1 MTVSLDDFE
10 SGAPGS
16 RLSASQLARR
26 ERVIDAAYDLLTTM
40 PYERVQMREVLEES
54 GVAVPTV
61 YRYFKSKEL
70 LFAHVLVRWVNR
82 FGSRVQNRPVRG
94 LTNED
99 RLVDVFTRAIRA
111 FQRMPQFFSAFQ
123 VVETC
128 ADPEARELIRQLAVE
143 THDIYASA
151 LVGVDSVTVGDIMLV
166 SDAVMNQLLRSWTLG
181 HIDIDQVYRAMERS
195 IRLLVRSAEASR
207 SADSGRILPQLA
219 RGD

>member
-1 MTVSLDDFE
+1 MTVSLDNLE

-40 PYERVQMREVLEES
+40 PYERVQMREVSEES
-54 GVAVPTV
+54 GVAVATV

-70 LFAHVLVRWVNR
+70 LFAHVLVRWVDR

-99 RLVDVFTRAIRA
+99 RLVEVFTRAIRA
-111 FQRMPQFFSAFQ
+111 FQRIPQFFSAFQ

-128 ADPEARELIRQLAVE
+128 PDPEAPHPIRHVSLITPA
-143 THDIYASA
+143 ISASP
-151 LVGVDSVTVGDIMLV
+151 LV
-166 SDAVMNQLLRSWTLG
+166 SLDP
-181 HIDIDQVYRAMERS
+181 H
-195 IRLLVRSAEASR
+195 
-207 SADSGRILPQLA
+207 P
-219 RGD
+219 

>member
-1 MTVSLDDFE
+1 
-10 SGAPGS
+10 
-16 RLSASQLARR
+16 
-26 ERVIDAAYDLLTTM
+26 
-40 PYERVQMREVLEES
+40 MREVSEES
-54 GVAVPTV
+54 GVAVATV

-99 RLVDVFTRAIRA
+99 RLVEVFTRAIRA

-128 ADPEARELIRQLAVE
+128 ADPEARELIRQLSVE
-143 THDIYASA
+143 THEIYASA
-151 LVGVDSVTVGDIMLV
+151 LVGVDSETVGDIMLV

-195 IRLLVRSAEASR
+195 IRLLVRA
-207 SADSGRILPQLA
+207 ADSDRMLPQLA

>member
-1 MTVSLDDFE
+1 
-10 SGAPGS
+10 
-16 RLSASQLARR
+16 
-26 ERVIDAAYDLLTTM
+26 
-40 PYERVQMREVLEES
+40 MREVSEES
-54 GVAVPTV
+54 GVAVATV

-70 LFAHVLVRWVNR
+70 LFAHVLVRWVDR

-99 RLVDVFTRAIRA
+99 RLVEVFTRAIRA
-111 FQRMPQFFSAFQ
+111 FQRIPQFFSAFQ

-128 ADPEARELIRQLAVE
+128 ADPEARELIRQVSVQ
-143 THDIYASA
+143 THAIYASA
-151 LVGVDSVTVGDIMLV
+151 LVGVDPETVGDIMLV
-166 SDAVMNQLLRSWTLG
+166 CDAVMNQLLRSWTLG

-207 SADSGRILPQLA
+207 FADSERIRPQLA